1 MSARQINVRKFLQ
14 YPALKLLEMLRGDIV
29 VALDDGV
36 YTTKAQD
43 VVWSRYGWMFHEDYP
58 DTPFLKSHLIGSH
71 CSKGQP
77 TKQSTIKML
86 DAILHDVYRTYEGR
100 VDNPSQLME
109 DLLKRAYEISTN
121 EMYSQLSVSLSEYY
135 GTIDLLDMLDV
146 VNDERQIE
154 VLNTAPHTQEG
165 VDMVYANTAKLFAD
179 PKYADNA
186 MVAATNAGFIKK
198 PQVWQM
204 VGVRGFLT
212 TADHRIFQ
220 HPIMRGFSQGINE
233 IWYYGMEAQSAAKA
247 LASSDTALQLAEY
260 FSRQLQHCTM
270 GAVQRL
276 HRGDCG
282 STRYLPWKVKDRV
295 IRGGIVLAECD
306 LVDLE
311 GKYYLHEGELRMVQA
326 GDKHLIGKTLMLRSP
341 LAGCD
346 HDDPAGICST
356 CYGEGAKI
364 IPLST
369 NIGQHST
376 VQLMAPLVQKVI
388 SVKHYDG
395 SASMVGI
402 HLNDVQRVYLWAP
415 ENSNSYYI
423 NSRALNN
430 PLFKLVIQQQQM
442 LNITD
447 LGLCDD
453 PTQLDIERI
462 SLFSTVSFICADEDG
477 IVDTVELDVELSGR
491 LPSLSYSALAYIKNH
506 HPVVDNNG
514 NFIVDLKDWN
524 PEDELLVLPRRHFN
538 LSNLRELLES
548 FLSGSQLIKTESD
561 NEEDGTE
568 EINRSLDRQGQASEF
583 LDANVQ
589 TLITKFHSL
598 TSAHLSVPLSA
609 LEVILLAHLTP
620 EGRDYG
626 IIKGNQTGR
635 KVTINR
641 LYQYN
646 SLGASMAWERH
657 MYTLTTPS
665 QFLTEAK
672 DRPDHPLDT
681 ALMTREVMQY
691 SAEGKYSRYKC
702 DWYCCKDKPQYK
714 Q

>member
-1 MSARQINVRKFLQ
+1 MNTRQITARKFLRYQ
-14 YPALKLLEMLRGDIV
+14 ARHLLDMLRGDITI
-29 VALDDGV
+29 ALDDV
-36 YTTKAQD
+36 TMATTAQD
-43 VVWSRYGWMFHEDYP
+43 IILSRYAWGYHIEYP
-58 DTPFLKSHLIGSH
+58 DTPLLKRHLISSH
-71 CSKGQP
+71 CHKGQP
-77 TKQSTIKML
+77 TKQSTIKVL
-86 DAILHDVYRTYEGR
+86 DAIVQDVYRTYESR

-109 DLLKRAYEISTN
+109 DLLKRSYEISTN
-121 EMYSQLSVSLSEYY
+121 ELYSELSVALSEYY
-135 GTIDLLDMLDV
+135 TTIDLLDMMEV
-146 VNDERQIE
+146 IHDERMAH
-154 VLNTAPHTQEG
+154 VLDTAPHTQEG
-165 VDMVYANTAKLFAD
+165 VDLVYSVTRKVFAD
-179 PKYADNA
+179 PKYTANA
-186 MVAATNAGFIKK
+186 MVAATNAGFIKR
-198 PQVWQM
+198 PQVEQM

-212 TADHRIFQ
+212 TADHRIFRN
-220 HPIMRGFSQGINE
+220 PIMRGFSQGLNE

-247 LASSDTALQLAEY
+247 LASSEAALQLAEY

-295 IRGGIVLAECD
+295 IRGGVVMAECD
-306 LVDLE
+306 LNDLE
-311 GKYYLHEGELRMVQA
+311 GKYYLHDGQLRMVQA
-326 GDKHLIGKTLMLRSP
+326 SDKHLIGETILLRSP

-369 NIGQHST
+369 NIGEHSA

-402 HLNDVQRVYLWAP
+402 HLNELQRVYLWAP
-415 ENSNSYYI
+415 ENGNSYYI
-423 NSRALNN
+423 NSSALKN
-430 PLFKLVIQQQQM
+430 PLFKLVIEQQQM

-462 SLFSTVSFICADEDG
+462 SIFSTVSFLYADEDG
-477 IVDTVELDVELSGR
+477 IMDTVELDVELGGR

-506 HPVVDNNG
+506 HPAVDNNG
-514 NFIVDLKDWN
+514 NFIIDLKDWN
-524 PEDELLVLPRRHFN
+524 FEDELLVLPRRHFN
-538 LSNLRELLES
+538 LSDLRVQLES
-548 FLSGSQLIKTESD
+548 FLGGSQLIKTESD

-568 EINRSLDRQGQASEF
+568 EINRSLDKQSQGSDN
-583 LDANVQ
+583 LDASVQ
-589 TLITKFHSL
+589 GLIVKLHSL
-598 TSAHLSVPLSA
+598 TSAHLSVPMSA
-609 LEVILLAHLTP
+609 LEVILLAHLVP
-620 EGRDYG
+620 EGQNYG

-635 KVTINR
+635 KVTINQ
-641 LYQYN
+641 LYRYN

-657 MYTLTTPS
+657 MSTLTDPS
-665 QFLTEAK
+665 QFLLKAK

-681 ALMTREVMQY
+681 ALKTREVMQN
-691 SAEGKYSRYKC
+691 SEQGSYSRYKC
-702 DWYCCKDKPQYK
+702 DWYCCRNKPQH
-714 Q
+714 